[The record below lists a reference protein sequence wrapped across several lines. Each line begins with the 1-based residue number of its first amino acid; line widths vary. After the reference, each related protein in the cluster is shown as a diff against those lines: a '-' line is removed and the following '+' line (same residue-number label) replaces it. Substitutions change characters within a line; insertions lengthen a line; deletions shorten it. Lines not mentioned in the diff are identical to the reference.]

1 MSSHS
6 AVDAQKTGGDG
17 ANSPHA
23 RKRAFIVALITAPCV
38 LVLLIFMILPLLWI
52 VRISFYE
59 TLQGTMMNPAW
70 VLDQYVRF
78 LGDLWYLRNV
88 VWLSIFVSVVSTAV
102 TVVLAYPIAIYVAR
116 ATGVRRQILQTL
128 VLAPLLI
135 GLISLVFGWIVILR
149 SGGLL
154 NSLTIWLGI
163 VEAPVRYLYAM
174 PAVYILLVYLGIPFV
189 VMTLLDN
196 FERIES
202 TLLEAA
208 ANAGA
213 SDWRIF
219 TSVTLPLTLP
229 GLNAGVLVLFALN
242 FSAFAIPLMVGSAN
256 TNLIGLVVYKQA
268 MQLGNLPFAAAISI
282 IMVAVSA
289 TLLIIY
295 SRIMQRWFLWRLGI

>member
-1 MSSHS
+1 MSAAARPDSGENDDFAH
-6 AVDAQKTGGDG
+6 V
-17 ANSPHA
+17 
-23 RKRAFIVALITAPCV
+23 RKRTYIVSLMVAPCV
-38 LVLLIFMILPLLWI
+38 LVLLLFMILPLLWI
-52 VRISFYE
+52 VRVSFYE
-59 TLQGTMMNPAW
+59 TVQGTTMNPAW

-88 VWLSIFVSVVSTAV
+88 VWLSIFVALVSTAV
-102 TVVLAYPIAIYVAR
+102 TVLLAYPIAIYVAR
-116 ATGVRRQILQTL
+116 STGFRRQILQTL

-149 SGGLL
+149 GGGLL

-163 VEAPVRYLYAM
+163 VDSPVRYLYAT
-174 PAVYILLVYLGIPFV
+174 PAVYILLVYIGIPFV

-196 FERIES
+196 FERIEP

-208 ANAGA
+208 ENAGA
-213 SDWRIF
+213 TDWRIF
-219 TSVTLPLTLP
+219 RSVVLPLTLP

-282 IMVAVSA
+282 VMVAFSA
-289 TLLIIY
+289 TILIIY
-295 SRIMQRWFLWRLGI
+295 SRLMQRCFLWRLGL

>member
-1 MSSHS
+1 MSNNIP
-6 AVDAQKTGGDG
+6 AAAQADGGESVNY
-17 ANSPHA
+17 AQA
-23 RKRAFIVALITAPCV
+23 RRRTFAVALMVAPCV
-38 LVLLIFMILPLLWI
+38 LVLLVFMILPLIWI
-52 VRISFYE
+52 VRVSFYE
-59 TLQGTMMNPAW
+59 TVQGTTMNPAW
-70 VLDQYVRF
+70 VLDQYIRF

-88 VWLSIFVSVVSTAV
+88 VWLSIFVAVVSTAL
-102 TVVLAYPIAIYVAR
+102 TVLLAYPIAIHVAR
-116 ATGVRRQILQTL
+116 STGLYRQMLQTL

-149 SGGLL
+149 GGGLL

-163 VEAPVRYLYAM
+163 VDSPVRYLYAM
-174 PAVYILLVYLGIPFV
+174 PAVYILLVYIGIPFV

-196 FERIES
+196 FERIEP

-208 ANAGA
+208 ENAGA
-213 SDWRIF
+213 TEWRIF
-219 TSVTLPLTLP
+219 RSVVLPLTLP

-282 IMVAVSA
+282 VMVAISA
-289 TLLIIY
+289 TILIIY
-295 SRIMQRWFLWRLGI
+295 SRLMQRCFLWRLGL

>member
-1 MSSHS
+1 MSN
-6 AVDAQKTGGDG
+6 
-17 ANSPHA
+17 NSPAAAQADGGESVNCAQA
-23 RKRAFIVALITAPCV
+23 RRRTFAVALMVAPCV
-38 LVLLIFMILPLLWI
+38 LVLLVFMILPLIWI
-52 VRISFYE
+52 VRVSFYE
-59 TLQGTMMNPAW
+59 TVQGTTMNPAW
-70 VLDQYVRF
+70 VLDQYIRF

-88 VWLSIFVSVVSTAV
+88 VWLSIFVAVVSTAL
-102 TVVLAYPIAIYVAR
+102 TVLLAYPIAIHVAR
-116 ATGVRRQILQTL
+116 STGLYRQMLQTL

-149 SGGLL
+149 GGGLL

-163 VEAPVRYLYAM
+163 VDSPVRYLYAM
-174 PAVYILLVYLGIPFV
+174 PAVYILLVYIGIPFV

-196 FERIES
+196 FERIEP

-208 ANAGA
+208 ENAGA
-213 SDWRIF
+213 TEWRIF
-219 TSVTLPLTLP
+219 RSVVLPLTLP

-282 IMVAVSA
+282 VMVAISA
-289 TLLIIY
+289 TILIIY
-295 SRIMQRWFLWRLGI
+295 SRLMQRCFLWRLGL